1 VLIQEREASLRLI
14 RQHDHAL
21 LAGALASM
29 WRTEDRASLPI
40 RTVLASALH
49 DAVWREEDRAPRFD
63 PVRGRPFDFI
73 TVPVERKRIFVEE
86 GVRALVAL
94 DPGVAALVQAH
105 HEALAEGFEVD
116 PGSQLAWVRLFD
128 NLSLLAC
135 LTAPGSLVASRP
147 RWLSA
152 RFPPPEGPEL
162 SASWRGDAL
171 VLSAAPFDGPLA
183 YALPYRDLPRVTYRD
198 SHDLQEAWEAA
209 PEQELRVEIVSGVG

>member
-21 LAGALASM
+21 LAGGLASA
-29 WRTEDRASLPI
+29 WRTQDRAPLPI

-63 PVRGRPFDFI
+63 PERGRPFDFI
-73 TVPVERKRIFVEE
+73 TIPAGRKRSLVEQ
-86 GVRALVAL
+86 GVRALAEL
-94 DPGVAALVQAH
+94 DPEVAALVKDH
-105 HEALAEGFEVD
+105 HQALAERLELD
-116 PGSQLAWVRLFD
+116 PGTQLAWVRLFD

-135 LTAPGSLVASRP
+135 LTAPGSLEAARP

-152 RFPPPEGPEL
+152 QLSPPHGPEF

-171 VLSAAPFDGPLA
+171 VLFPAPFAGALVH
-183 YALPYRDLPRVTYRD
+183 ALPYRDLPRVAYRD
-198 SHDLQEAWEAA
+198 GRHLQEAWEAA
-209 PEQELRVEIVSGVG
+209 PEQVWRVEIVSGAR